1 MTVWHERA
9 FVADVLSTALY
20 VMGVEDG
27 LAWAGAR
34 GLAAAY
40 LIADDA
46 SGEVRLRATPGFEAR
61 FGRLVPSRAGVG
73 DERP

>member
-20 VMGVEDG
+20 VMGADAG
-27 LAWAGAR
+27 LAWARAR
-34 GLAAAY
+34 GLAAVY

-46 SGEVRLRATPGFEAR
+46 SARVRRRATPAFEER
-61 FGRLVPSRAGVG
+61 FGRRR
-73 DERP
+73 E